1 MLIWLGLILLLE
13 LESILRSI
21 ETVLVDFPSDFRPC
35 DMKLDILEWAS
46 VEVLR
51 SRIFW
56 TMQCNQSL
64 LQDRGQSNA
73 AK

>member
-1 MLIWLGLILLLE
+1 MLIWLGLILLSE

-46 VEVLR
+46 VDVLRREVLKR
-51 SRIFW
+51 
-56 TMQCNQSL
+56 
-64 LQDRGQSNA
+64 
-73 AK
+73 